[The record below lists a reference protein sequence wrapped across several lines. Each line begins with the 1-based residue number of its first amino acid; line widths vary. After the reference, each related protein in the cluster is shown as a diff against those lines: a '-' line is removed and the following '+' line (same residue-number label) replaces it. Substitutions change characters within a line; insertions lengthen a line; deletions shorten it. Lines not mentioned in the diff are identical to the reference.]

1 MSLECCCGVK
11 RRNLAGTQEAER
23 PWVRAGHHSL
33 SAARLLMVGELGQ
46 IGTYFFFVGE
56 ISSWGPKKGTSFEQG
71 RKSFAFGNSGGGT
84 WLEKVGAQGSIKSW
98 EDPS

>member
-1 MSLECCCGVK
+1 MFLECCCGVR

-46 IGTYFFFVGE
+46 ISTYFFCWGNQFVGSQRRE
-56 ISSWGPKKGTSFEQG
+56 RLLSKGE
-71 RKSFAFGNSGGGT
+71 KSFAFGNSGGGT
-84 WLEKVGAQGSIKSW
+84 WLEKVGA
-98 EDPS
+98 P